1 MKNNIRGRGVE
12 EMYTKEKIKELIVTS
27 DKAVERGLVA
37 IFNLQTFDER
47 KSEETREKNGVG
59 FSAFDA
65 PIGSAFDAPIGSYYA
80 KWIKSGKHLNGR
92 HLIKARKLIL
102 KYIGQLTKIA
112 NKKITYY
119 SN

>member
-1 MKNNIRGRGVE
+1 
-12 EMYTKEKIKELIVTS
+12 MYTKEKIKELIVTS

-65 PIGSAFDAPIGSYYA
+65 PIGSYYA